1 MLKTKRLCI
10 LLTVIMLFSVLV
22 GSGCKTPYNIVFY
35 DKVSGWINNDF
46 AGLSILNEQQSE
58 HKNRGTF
65 IVNNKEEYDKIF
77 IEGITQLDIDFN
89 TQMIVVFVY
98 VSYLAQ
104 PNYLEDAYVR
114 NDKLI
119 INLEYERLPEGTM
132 GLVNPYWRW
141 MVFKMDKLD
150 VESADVY
157 GV

>member
-1 MLKTKRLCI
+1 MLKTKRLI
-10 LLTVIMLFSVLV
+10 LLLTVIMLFSIFV

-46 AGLSILNEQQSE
+46 AGLSILNEQESE

-114 NDKLI
+114 NNELI
-119 INLEYERLPEGTM
+119 INLEHEPVPKDSYP
-132 GLVNPYWRW
+132 LVNPYWRW
-141 MVFKMDKLD
+141 IVFKMDKLE
-150 VESADVY
+150 VESAGVY